1 MTSKYFKSG
10 IIVKSPGRINLIG
23 EHIDYNGGYVLP
35 SAINLKVTLKLNKT
49 ENTICSVTSEDT
61 GTINFDILKSFS
73 ISSIQWENY
82 VLGVVDG
89 LRKKCPDKIGGFDC
103 KITSDLP
110 IGAGI
115 SSSAAL
121 ECGLAKGLNILFDLS
136 LSDIELIN
144 ISHTAEHNYVGNK
157 CGVMDQFAVVMGQY
171 KKLILLNCERME
183 YQLIDADFSPYK
195 IILLNSNVSHNLA
208 SSEYNTRVVECKQ
221 ALFVIQNQY
230 PEYSFLAN
238 VPESIIKSLRGK
250 MPIKIYQRA
259 LYVSRENTRTLKAA
273 ELIQKG
279 KILDF
284 GTLMYQTH
292 RGLSENYEVSCAE
305 LDFLVSLTKNIDQVA
320 GSRMMGG
327 GFGGCTINLVRE
339 DFVDTFLDLVKE
351 KYKTEF
357 NIELNSILVETSNG
371 VEVKNIYS

>member
-171 KKLILLNCERME
+171 
-183 YQLIDADFSPYK
+183 
-195 IILLNSNVSHNLA
+195 
-208 SSEYNTRVVECKQ
+208 
-221 ALFVIQNQY
+221 
-230 PEYSFLAN
+230 
-238 VPESIIKSLRGK
+238 
-250 MPIKIYQRA
+250 
-259 LYVSRENTRTLKAA
+259 
-273 ELIQKG
+273 
-279 KILDF
+279 
-284 GTLMYQTH
+284 
-292 RGLSENYEVSCAE
+292 
-305 LDFLVSLTKNIDQVA
+305 
-320 GSRMMGG
+320 
-327 GFGGCTINLVRE
+327 
-339 DFVDTFLDLVKE
+339 
-351 KYKTEF
+351 
-357 NIELNSILVETSNG
+357 
-371 VEVKNIYS
+371 